1 MLRHFQ
7 RGMSQ
12 QPLKSKSIA
21 TTVYQILSGKSVSKK
36 VGACFLNPTRLVIS
50 GNGVS
55 QRVSPKLVSI
65 LGTKQVITWATP
77 TSCEILSHNRNQHRT
92 QGNRLH
98 LAIFRMAKDDLS
110 ILQVYILDL
119 DTTNG
124 GSTTTIIQQEVDDY
138 PCSVLIKGAILI
150 WLLQKEH
157 KLFI

>member
-1 MLRHFQ
+1 
-7 RGMSQ
+7 MSQ
-12 QPLKSKSIA
+12 QPLQCKGITA
-21 TTVYQILSGKSVSKK
+21 TIHQVFSGKGVSEK

-65 LGTKQVITWATP
+65 LSTKQVITWVTP
-77 TSCEILSHNRNQHRT
+77 TSCEILSQNRNQHRT

-98 LAIFRMAKDDLS
+98 LAIFRMTKDDLP